1 MVLGCYGVVIFGVG
15 KLVGGVCFGF
25 VVKVFVV
32 ECYDFYVNVGCL
44 FYCQCLLLFVV
55 LFEDVQ

>member
-1 MVLGCYGVVIFGVG
+1 MCGIVVMVLGCYGVVIFGVG

-44 FYCQCLLLFVV
+44 FYC
-55 LFEDVQ
+55 